1 MIISLDFP
9 PCLYARSDERN
20 GSQKHTDHSSERD
33 HSHAAG
39 IASDHDARSGA
50 CE

>member
-9 PCLYARSDERN
+9 PCLYVRWDERN
-20 GSQKHTDHSSERD
+20 VFQKHTDHSSQRD

-39 IASDHDARSGA
+39 IAGDYDARSGA